1 MSWRSKTVII
11 ISPHVI
17 LAALDQPK
25 ALLVSASGYMSPA
38 AAALRH
44 GPFNF
49 EEGPLGLG
57 ADFGDAFDA
66 IRDVN
71 DRDGWEG
78 LNRHVSHV
86 SSDSDGELICV
97 AIIIN

>member
-25 ALLVSASGYMSPA
+25 ALLACLLPA
-38 AAALRH
+38 THHLPPALLRH
-44 GPFNF
+44 GPFDF

-57 ADFGDAFDA
+57 ADFGD
-66 IRDVN
+66 VN
-71 DRDGWEG
+71 NHDGWEG
-78 LNRHVSHV
+78 LKRHVSHV
-86 SSDSDGELICV
+86 SRDSDGELICIT
-97 AIIIN
+97 IIIN